1 MPRIK
6 RTKKYKKKIQT
17 AKPSRRKVK
26 LPAKIIKYLSQAGIK
41 HNLLEHKTVYTA
53 IDAASTMRKKV
64 DEIAKTLLVKAD
76 KDYYMIIL
84 PADQNLDM
92 EKLKKVLSKAQQKE
106 IKVVKIPGEK
116 IARDVL
122 KVKNEAISAFGSL
135 YKLPVIVEKKMSKL
149 KKAVFSSD
157 SFNHSVEM
165 AVKDFISLEKAMV
178 DSFGVKKKIK
188 PAIKPK
194 KIIKSK
200 KKIVKK
206 KIAKK
211 L

>member
-1 MPRIK
+1 MPKIK
-6 RTKKYKKKIQT
+6 KIKNSKKKIKT
-17 AKPSRRKVK
+17 TKPSHRKIK
-26 LPAKIIKYLSQAGIK
+26 LPAKIIKYLAKAGIK
-41 HNLLEHKTVYTA
+41 HDLLEHKTVYTA
-53 IDAASTMRKKV
+53 IDAATTMRKKV
-64 DEIAKTLLVKAD
+64 DEIAKALLVKAD

-122 KVKNEAISAFGSL
+122 KVKSEAISAFGSL

-188 PAIKPK
+188 PAIKAK

-200 KKIVKK
+200 KKIIKK
-206 KIAKK
+206 K
-211 L
+211 

>member
-1 MPRIK
+1 MPKIK
-6 RTKKYKKKIQT
+6 KIKNSKKKIKT
-17 AKPSRRKVK
+17 KNPSHRKIK
-26 LPAKIIKYLSQAGIK
+26 LPAKIIKYLAKAGIK
-41 HNLLEHKTVYTA
+41 HDLLEHKTVYTA
-53 IDAASTMRKKV
+53 IDAATTMRKKV
-64 DEIAKTLLVKAD
+64 DEIAKALLVKAD

-122 KVKNEAISAFGSL
+122 KVKSEAISAFGSL

-188 PAIKPK
+188 PAIKAK

-200 KKIVKK
+200 KKIIKK
-206 KIAKK
+206 K
-211 L
+211 